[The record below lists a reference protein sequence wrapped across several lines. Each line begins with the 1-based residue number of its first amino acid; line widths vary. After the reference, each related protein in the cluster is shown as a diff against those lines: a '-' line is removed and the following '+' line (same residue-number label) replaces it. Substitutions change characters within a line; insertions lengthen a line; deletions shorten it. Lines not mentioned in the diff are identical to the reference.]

1 MTDLIDMPVE
11 AAKGVYSMG
20 KGQLQ
25 ESTLYAGVLGLG
37 AASLL
42 GMTFIMLPF
51 EKLPYGKF
59 IRTVS
64 LVLGGAALVGW
75 SSSQDADVK
84 AAGTM
89 AGTVMAAAG
98 MLKAASDVGLIRI
111 PGAKTVSGL
120 VSGGGTGSFGAEDTA
135 LMDDRNV
142 VGQDGA
148 TYDTRPIAEPGD
160 DPELFNDEMTEGV
173 EEMVGRYAPQERVP
187 MDSVIEGSTMA
198 GTITQNFGAEQQSSG
213 WYNPNRDLKM
223 NEFVD
228 ATDAMA
234 QGKMD
239 DNSNPFVASVHPVSP
254 AYQPPVWYAEEEMMV
269 SASLPSLNAATIG
282 GLPDVLGSYIV
293 PGSFG
298 NPFLESVAMSSAG
311 QSGHGVIE
319 NFGAEVFF

>member
-1 MTDLIDMPVE
+1 MTDLIDKPVE
-11 AAKGVYSMG
+11 AAKDIYSLG

-59 IRTVS
+59 IRTAS

-75 SSSQDADVK
+75 SRSQDADVK

-98 MLKAASDVGLIRI
+98 MIKAAADLGVIRI

-120 VSGGGTGSFGAEDTA
+120 VGSAGTGSFGAEDTA

-160 DPELFNDEMTEGV
+160 DPALYNDELTEGV
-173 EEMVGRYAPQERVP
+173 EAWVGRYAPQERVP
-187 MDSVIEGSTMA
+187 VDSVIEGSTMA

-213 WYNPNRDLKM
+213 WFNPNRDLKM

-254 AYQPPVWYAEEEMMV
+254 AYQPPVWYAEDEMMV

-293 PGSFG
+293 PGSSG
-298 NPFLESVAMSSAG
+298 NPFLDSVAMSSAG
-311 QSGHGVIE
+311 QSGHGVIQ
-319 NFGAEVFF
+319 NYGAEVFY